1 MTTSVILFAHG
12 SRDPLWRLPIQA
24 VAAEI
29 TKRQAGVQVR
39 CAYLELTE
47 PTLPQAA
54 AQLVAAGARNIR
66 VLPLFLGVGKHA
78 REDLPLLISEVR
90 AAHPGVDVQLLATVG
105 ENPALIALM
114 AEIALV
120 DISPADITAPDV
132 ALPDLA
138 LADVALADLA
148 FVGGS

>member
-54 AQLVAAGARNIR
+54 AQLIAAGANNIR

-78 REDLPLLISEVR
+78 REDLPLLISEIR
-90 AAHPGVDVQLLATVG
+90 AAYPEVDVQLLATVG

-114 AEIALV
+114 AEIAL
-120 DISPADITAPDV
+120 ADIRLADVAQPDV
-132 ALPDLA
+132 AQP
-138 LADVALADLA
+138 DVALADIA
-148 FVGGS
+148 FVGRP